1 MEWLKFEFD
10 YRLDLQKLTPHVL
23 AVEAH
28 KQAALTRVLPP
39 QWREPAEDQ
48 SPTEDT
54 EDKDAKKQSRI
65 RNAANARAWVN
76 ERFVPGTPGVVL
88 ADLMTMHR
96 MVADGATGEYAPG
109 ALRSLP
115 VQVGRR
121 EVGGLHMGAPTN
133 WLPRLMNEY
142 VQFITSERL
151 CSLHPVIH
159 ALVAHFFLVTIHP
172 FGDGNGRV
180 SRLLTAGILLQRGYN
195 VHGGFYAL
203 SDYFYLNDIK
213 YQSMLHRCW
222 QSPPFD
228 LTPFVAFGMEGLVM
242 ELRSINSFIKMKLSR
257 VVDREALLESHSAR
271 RSRRLRAHRLCQF
284 RGSPG
289 YLRR

>member
-1 MEWLKFEFD
+1 MDWLKFEFD
-10 YRLDLQKLTPHVL
+10 YRLALQRLTPHIL
-23 AVEAH
+23 AFEAH
-28 KQAALTRVLPP
+28 RQAAFTRVLPP
-39 QWREPAEDQ
+39 QWREPSPEKALAELTD
-48 SPTEDT
+48 E
-54 EDKDAKKQSRI
+54 KLQSRI

-76 ERFVPGTPGVVL
+76 ERFDPKTPRLAL

-151 CSLHPVIH
+151 CNLHPVIQ

-213 YQSMLHRCW
+213 YHSMLHRCW

-228 LTPFVAFGMEGLVM
+228 LTAFVAFGMEGFVM
-242 ELRSINSFIKMKLSR
+242 ELRSISSFIKMKLGR
-257 VVDREALLESHSAR
+257 VVDREMLLQLHSDPGP
-271 RSRRLRAHRLCQF
+271 RRLRSRLS
-284 RGSPG
+284 RPV
-289 YLRR
+289 LR

>member
-10 YRLDLQKLTPHVL
+10 YRLDLQRLTPHVL
-23 AVEAH
+23 AVEGH

-39 QWREPAEDQ
+39 QWREPVAEQ
-48 SPTEDT
+48 GPTEDT
-54 EDKDAKKQSRI
+54 DAKEQSRI

-76 ERFVPGTPGVVL
+76 ERFAPGMPPLTL

-96 MVADGATGEYAPG
+96 MVADGATGEYVPG

-121 EVGGLHMGAPTN
+121 EVGGLHMGAPAN
-133 WLPRLMNEY
+133 WLPRLMGEY
-142 VQFITSERL
+142 IQFITSERL
-151 CSLHPVIH
+151 RGLHPVIH

-213 YQSMLHRCW
+213 YHSILHRCW

-228 LTPFVAFGMEGLVM
+228 LTQFVAFGMEGFVM
-242 ELRSINSFIKMKLSR
+242 ELRSISSFMKMKLSR
-257 VVDREALLESHSAR
+257 VVDREVLLQLHSGPGP
-271 RSRRLRAHRLCQF
+271 RRLRSRLS
-284 RGSPG
+284 RPVS
-289 YLRR
+289 R

>member
-10 YRLDLQKLTPHVL
+10 YRLDLRRLTPHIL

-39 QWREPAEDQ
+39 QWREPVAEQ
-48 SPTEDT
+48 AQT
-54 EDKDAKKQSRI
+54 EDKNEKEQSRI
-65 RNAANARAWVN
+65 RNAAAARAWVN
-76 ERFVPGTPGVVL
+76 ERFVAGTPPLTL

-142 VQFITSERL
+142 VQFIIGERL
-151 CSLHPVIH
+151 RSLHPVIH
-159 ALVAHFFLVTIHP
+159 ALIGHFFLVTIHP

-203 SDYFYLNDIK
+203 SDYFYLNDIR
-213 YQSMLHRCW
+213 YHSLLHRCW

-228 LTPFVAFGMEGLVM
+228 LTEFAAFGMEGFVM
-242 ELRSINSFIKMKLSR
+242 ELRSISSFIKMKLGR
-257 VVDREALLESHSAR
+257 VVDREMLLQLHSGTGP
-271 RSRRLRAHRLCQF
+271 RRLRSRLS
-284 RGSPG
+284 RPVS
-289 YLRR
+289 R

>member
-1 MEWLKFEFD
+1 MDWVQFEFD
-10 YRLDLQKLTPHVL
+10 YRLDLKRLTPHLL

-39 QWREPAEDQ
+39 QWRESALEQGLAE
-48 SPTEDT
+48 SA
-54 EDKDAKKQSRI
+54 DKNLQLRL
-65 RNAANARAWVN
+65 RNSANARAWVN
-76 ERFVPGTPGVVL
+76 ERFAAGTPPLTL

-96 MVADGATGEYAPG
+96 MVGDGATGEYAPG
-109 ALRSLP
+109 ALRMLP

-133 WLPRLMNEY
+133 WLPRLMNQY
-142 VQFITSERL
+142 VQFITSGRVS
-151 CSLHPVIH
+151 SLHPVIH

-172 FGDGNGRV
+172 FGDGNGRL
-180 SRLLTAGILLQRGYN
+180 SRLLTTGILLQRGYN

-213 YQSMLHRCW
+213 YHSMLHRCW
-222 QSPPFD
+222 QSPPPFD
-228 LTPFVAFGMEGLVM
+228 LTAFVAFGMEGLVM
-242 ELRSINSFIKMKLSR
+242 ELRSIGSFSKMKLNR
-257 VVDREALLESHSAR
+257 IVDRETLLASHSVTGP
-271 RSRRLRAHRLCQF
+271 RRLRASARQGALNP
-284 RGSPG
+284 S

>member
-1 MEWLKFEFD
+1 MDWLKFEFD
-10 YRLDLQKLTPHVL
+10 YRLDLTRLTPHIL

-28 KQAALTRVLPP
+28 RQAVLTRVLPP
-39 QWREPAEDQ
+39 QWRELSAAEALAE
-48 SPTEDT
+48 PTDE
-54 EDKDAKKQSRI
+54 KLQSRI
-65 RNAANARAWVN
+65 RNAAKARAWVN
-76 ERFVPGTPGVVL
+76 GRFGPGTPPITL

-96 MVADGATGEYAPG
+96 MVADDATGEYAPG

-151 CSLHPVIH
+151 CSLHPVIQ
-159 ALVAHFFLVTIHP
+159 ALVGHFFLVTIHP

-213 YQSMLHRCW
+213 YHSMLHRCW

-228 LTPFVAFGMEGLVM
+228 LTAFVAFGMEGFVM
-242 ELRSINSFIKMKLSR
+242 ELRSISSFIKMKLGR
-257 VVDREALLESHSAR
+257 VVDREMLLQLHSGPGPR
-271 RSRRLRAHRLCQF
+271 RQRSRLSRPVSR
-284 RGSPG
+284 
-289 YLRR
+289 

>member
-10 YRLDLQKLTPHVL
+10 YRLDLQRLTPHVL
-23 AVEAH
+23 AVEGH

-39 QWREPAEDQ
+39 QWREPVAEQ
-48 SPTEDT
+48 GPT
-54 EDKDAKKQSRI
+54 EDKDTKEQSRI

-76 ERFVPGTPGVVL
+76 ERFAPGMPPLTL

-96 MVADGATGEYAPG
+96 MVADGATGEYVPG

-121 EVGGLHMGAPTN
+121 EVGGLHMGAPAN
-133 WLPRLMNEY
+133 WLPRLMGEY
-142 VQFITSERL
+142 IQFITSERL
-151 CSLHPVIH
+151 RGLHPVIH

-213 YQSMLHRCW
+213 YHSILHRCW

-228 LTPFVAFGMEGLVM
+228 LTQFVAFGMEGFVM
-242 ELRSINSFIKMKLSR
+242 ELRSISSFMKMKLSR
-257 VVDREALLESHSAR
+257 VVDREVLLQLHSGPGP
-271 RSRRLRAHRLCQF
+271 RRLRSRLS
-284 RGSPG
+284 RPVS
-289 YLRR
+289 R

>member
-10 YRLDLQKLTPHVL
+10 YRLDLQRLTPHIL

-28 KQAALTRVLPP
+28 RQAALTRVLPP
-39 QWREPAEDQ
+39 QWREPSPEKALAELTD
-48 SPTEDT
+48 EKL
-54 EDKDAKKQSRI
+54 ESRI

-76 ERFVPGTPGVVL
+76 ERFGPKTPPLTL

-96 MVADGATGEYAPG
+96 MVTDGARGEYAPG

-213 YQSMLHRCW
+213 YHSMLHKCW

-228 LTPFVAFGMEGLVM
+228 LTAFVAFGMEGFVM
-242 ELRSINSFIKMKLSR
+242 ELRSISSFIKMKLGR
-257 VVDREALLESHSAR
+257 VVDREMLLQLHSGPG
-271 RSRRLRAHRLCQF
+271 SRRLRSRLS
-284 RGSPG
+284 RSVS
-289 YLRR
+289 R

>member
-1 MEWLKFEFD
+1 MDWLKFEFD
-10 YRLDLQKLTPHVL
+10 YRLDLQRVTPHIL

-28 KQAALTRVLPP
+28 RQAALTRVLPP
-39 QWREPAEDQ
+39 QWREPAAEQGLAEPAD
-48 SPTEDT
+48 E
-54 EDKDAKKQSRI
+54 KLQSRI
-65 RNAANARAWVN
+65 RNAAKARAWVS
-76 ERFVPGTPGVVL
+76 ERFGPGTPPLAL

-96 MVADGATGEYAPG
+96 MVADGATGEYVPG

-121 EVGGLHMGAPTN
+121 EVGGLHMGAPTD

-142 VQFITSERL
+142 VQFITGERL

-213 YQSMLHRCW
+213 YHSMLHRCW

-228 LTPFVAFGMEGLVM
+228 LTAFVAFGMEGFVM
-242 ELRSINSFIKMKLSR
+242 ELRSISSFVKMKLGR
-257 VVDREALLESHSAR
+257 VVDREMLLQLHSGPGPRRR
-271 RSRRLRAHRLCQF
+271 RSRLSRPVSR
-284 RGSPG
+284 
-289 YLRR
+289 

>member
-1 MEWLKFEFD
+1 MDWLKFEFD
-10 YRLDLQKLTPHVL
+10 YRLDLQRLTPHIL

-28 KQAALTRVLPP
+28 RQAALTRVLPP
-39 QWREPAEDQ
+39 QWREPSPEKALAE
-48 SPTEDT
+48 PTDE
-54 EDKDAKKQSRI
+54 KLQSRI

-76 ERFVPGTPGVVL
+76 DRFGPGTPPLVL

-142 VQFITSERL
+142 VQFITGERL
-151 CSLHPVIH
+151 CGLHPVIH

-180 SRLLTAGILLQRGYN
+180 SRLLTAGLLLQRGYN

-213 YQSMLHRCW
+213 YHSMLHRCW

-228 LTPFVAFGMEGLVM
+228 LTAFVAFGMEGFVM
-242 ELRSINSFIKMKLSR
+242 ELRSISSFIKMKLGR
-257 VVDREALLESHSAR
+257 VVDREMLLQLHSGPGP
-271 RSRRLRAHRLCQF
+271 RRLRSRLS
-284 RGSPG
+284 RPVS
-289 YLRR
+289 R

>member
-1 MEWLKFEFD
+1 MDWLKFEFD
-10 YRLDLQKLTPHVL
+10 YRLDLQRLTPHIL

-28 KQAALTRVLPP
+28 RQAALTRVLPP
-39 QWREPAEDQ
+39 QWREPSPAEALAEPRDEKVQ
-48 SPTEDT
+48 L
-54 EDKDAKKQSRI
+54 RI
-65 RNAANARAWVN
+65 RNAANARARVS
-76 ERFVPGTPGVVL
+76 ERFGPGTPPIAL

-96 MVADGATGEYAPG
+96 MVADDATGEYAPG

-213 YQSMLHRCW
+213 YHSMLHRCW

-228 LTPFVAFGMEGLVM
+228 LTAFVAFGMEGFVM
-242 ELRSINSFIKMKLSR
+242 ELRSISSFIKMKLGR
-257 VVDREALLESHSAR
+257 AVDREMLLQLHSGPGP
-271 RSRRLRAHRLCQF
+271 RRLRSRLS
-284 RGSPG
+284 RPVS
-289 YLRR
+289 R